1 MSNTSDQQNK
11 KTGQESINAHE
22 THDHHHETHGDH
34 NSHASH
40 GKHDDRGEHGDHQ
53 SHHAHMVADFR
64 RRFWISLVVSIPVVL
79 LAPLIQQFFGV
90 KGLWD
95 FPGDSYIPF
104 GFATIVFFYG
114 GWPFLKGFFDELRE
128 KSPGMMILIGVA
140 VLVAYT
146 YSSAVVFGLPGKVF
160 FWDLATL
167 TSSAREQSRCGAL

>member
-1 MSNTSDQQNK
+1 M
-11 KTGQESINAHE
+11 
-22 THDHHHETHGDH
+22 
-34 NSHASH
+34 
-40 GKHDDRGEHGDHQ
+40 
-53 SHHAHMVADFR
+53 ADFR
-64 RRFWISLVVSIPVVL
+64 RRFWISLVGQYSGGL

-160 FWDLATL
+160 SGIWLPL
-167 TSSAREQSRCGAL
+167 LSAREQSRCGAL